1 MPGEVKSD
9 AELALNLLAGDED
22 AFTQFVKA
30 FHARLSQ
37 YSFLMCGHREDAEE
51 VAQETLL
58 KVFESID
65 QLRDPSRLKS
75 WVFRIAK
82 NECFMKRR
90 KSVFAPKVELSLD
103 DLRPRV
109 SEGEMPGIELADW
122 TSLPEDLLLDTELR
136 YALTR
141 SIQELPEIYRSV
153 VLLRDVEELTTEET
167 AEILDIRPDA
177 VKMRLHRGRLALRQ
191 YMDHYLR
198 TATGGRQGMNDSDCG
213 RVFALLSEYLDR
225 ELAPATCQELEE
237 HLRGCPQCIQFVQSL
252 KRSVQLCHDYGDC
265 RTAPPVAPEVMAGF
279 RRAYEK
285 MLAKRRGS
293 HENAPQA

>member
-1 MPGEVKSD
+1 VPGEVKSD

-90 KSVFAPKVELSLD
+90 KSVFAPMVELSLD
-103 DLRPRV
+103 DLRPGKV
-109 SEGEMPGIELADW
+109 NDGEAHRIEIADW
-122 TSLPEDLLLDTELR
+122 TALPEDLLLDTELQN
-136 YALTR
+136 ALTR

-167 AEILDIRPDA
+167 AEILDIKPDA
-177 VKMRLHRGRLALRQ
+177 VKTRLHRGRLALRQ
-191 YMDHYLR
+191 CLDHYLR
-198 TATGGRQGMNDSDCG
+198 TATEGG
-213 RVFALLSEYLDR
+213 
-225 ELAPATCQELEE
+225 
-237 HLRGCPQCIQFVQSL
+237 
-252 KRSVQLCHDYGDC
+252 
-265 RTAPPVAPEVMAGF
+265 
-279 RRAYEK
+279 
-285 MLAKRRGS
+285 
-293 HENAPQA
+293 QA